1 MNKKSIVII
10 GGGPAGMMA
19 AIRAGQLGQNVT
31 LIEKNP
37 SLGRKLL
44 LTGKCRCN
52 LTNACDI
59 ETLLGKFNKNGR
71 FLRTALNTF
80 SNTDLMQFFEGRGL
94 PLKIERQLRVFP
106 ITDLSNSVLE
116 ILKKELDVSNVRIVY
131 NAQIEDILV
140 QDNQVRGVVLR
151 EEVSSRQVGAGSK
164 PALSEAGDKRQSV
177 GAGSKPALS
186 EAGDKRQ
193 KQGIVQGLT
202 EQVNPNSVIS
212 CDRIILA
219 TGGISY
225 GFTGSTGEGLKI
237 AQRLGHRIVPLRAG
251 LVPLR
256 IKGHYPKL
264 LEGLTLK
271 NIQLVFKCGKRQIV
285 SEVGE
290 LLFTDF
296 GISGPLIL
304 SLSGQIVDWLNNEG
318 KTVFV
323 TIDLKPGMS
332 EEQLNARFLREFS
345 DNSKKSIRSILK
357 FFLPQRMVDVFMEIA
372 GILQDKQV
380 NQINKDERH
389 RLVALFKGLQLEV
402 IGALPVEQAMI
413 TQGGISLKDINPQ
426 TMESCIVSGLYF
438 AGEIMDVDADTG
450 GFNLQASFSTGYLA
464 GENAAISVGE
474 QLLR

>member
-1 MNKKSIVII
+1 MNKRSIVVI

-19 AIRAGQLGQNVT
+19 AIRAGQLTQERASLAETTPLIDVV
-31 LIEKNP
+31 LIEKNLA
-37 SLGRKLL
+37 LGKKLL

-59 ETLLGKFNKNGR
+59 ETLLGKFHKNGR

-94 PLKIERQLRVFP
+94 PLKVERQSRVFP
-106 ITDLSNSVLE
+106 ATDMSLSVLE
-116 ILKKELDVSNVRIVY
+116 VLKKELAVNRVRIVY
-131 NAQIEDILV
+131 NAQLKDILV
-140 QDNQVRGVVLR
+140 EDNQIKGVLLK
-151 EEVSSRQVGAGSK
+151 EQAGSQQRVGDRVVTQ
-164 PALSEAGDKRQSV
+164 ASSLSIISHEEERVGDREQLLTAPYQEAG
-177 GAGSKPALS
+177 
-186 EAGDKRQ
+186 
-193 KQGIVQGLT
+193 LT
-202 EQVNPNSVIS
+202 KIL

-225 GFTGSTGEGLKI
+225 GWTGSTGDGLKI
-237 AQRLGHRIVPLRAG
+237 AQRLGHRIIPLRAG

-271 NIQLVFKCGKRQIV
+271 NIQLVFRCGKQQV
-285 SEVGE
+285 TSEVGE

-304 SLSGQIVDWLNNEG
+304 SLSGQIVDWLDAD
-318 KTVFV
+318 KKDKAVLV
-323 TIDLKPGMS
+323 SIDLKPGMS
-332 EEQLNARFLREFS
+332 HEQLDARFLREF
-345 DNSKKSIRSILK
+345 NANPKKSIRSILK

-372 GILQDKQV
+372 GILQDKQA
-380 NQINKDERH
+380 NQINRDERY
-389 RLVALFKGLQLEV
+389 RLAALFKGLQLEV
-402 IGALPVEQAMI
+402 IGTLPVEQAMI
-413 TQGGISLKDINPQ
+413 TQGGVSLKDINPR
-426 TMESCIVSGLYF
+426 TMESCIISGLYF

-464 GENAAISVGE
+464 GESAALDE
-474 QLLR
+474 

>member
-1 MNKKSIVII
+1 MNKKSIVVI

-19 AIRAGQLGQNVT
+19 AIRASQIGQEAAHLTDVI
-31 LIEKNP
+31 LIEKNS
-37 SLGRKLL
+37 SLGKKLL

-59 ETLLGKFNKNGR
+59 ETFLVKFHKNGR

-106 ITDLSNSVLE
+106 VTDLSNSVLE
-116 ILKKELDVSNVRIVY
+116 ILKKELAENNVRIVY
-131 NAQIEDILV
+131 NAQIDDILV
-140 QDNQVRGVVLR
+140 QDNYVKSVLLR
-151 EEVSSRQVGAGSK
+151 
-164 PALSEAGDKRQSV
+164 DK
-177 GAGSKPALS
+177 
-186 EAGDKRQ
+186 
-193 KQGIVQGLT
+193 T
-202 EQVNPNSVIS
+202 IS

-237 AQRLGHRIVPLRAG
+237 AQQLGHRIVPLRAG

-285 SEVGE
+285 SDVGE

-332 EEQLNARFLREFS
+332 QEQLDARFLREFN

-372 GILQDKQV
+372 GIFQDKQV

-464 GENAAISVGE
+464 GENAAISVGGTNT
-474 QLLR
+474 

>member
-1 MNKKSIVII
+1 MNKKTIVVI

-19 AIRAGQLGQNVT
+19 AIRAGQLCQGKAPLVEVI
-31 LIEKNP
+31 LIEKNLA
-37 SLGRKLL
+37 LGKKLL

-80 SNTDLMQFFEGRGL
+80 SNTDLMQFFECRGL
-94 PLKIERQLRVFP
+94 SLKIERQLRVFP
-106 ITDLSNSVLE
+106 ATDLSASVLE
-116 ILKKELDVSNVRIVY
+116 VLKKELATNKVRIIY
-131 NAQIEDILV
+131 NTQIKDILV
-140 QDNQVRGVVLR
+140 QDNQIKGVLLMEKIGSQQRVGDR
-151 EEVSSRQVGAGSK
+151 EQ
-164 PALSEAGDKRQSV
+164 LLTNCQEAGM
-177 GAGSKPALS
+177 
-186 EAGDKRQ
+186 
-193 KQGIVQGLT
+193 VQGLT
-202 EQVNPNSVIS
+202 KIS
-212 CDRIILA
+212 CNSIILA

-225 GFTGSTGEGLKI
+225 GWTGSTGDGLKI
-237 AQRLGHRIVPLRAG
+237 AQRLGHRIIPLRAG
-251 LVPLR
+251 LVPLK

-271 NIQLVFKCGKRQIV
+271 NIRLIFKCGKQQIT

-304 SLSGQIVDWLNNEG
+304 SLSGQIVDWLNNN

-323 TIDLKPGMS
+323 TIDLKQGMS
-332 EEQLNARFLREFS
+332 YEQIDARFLREFNA
-345 DNSKKSIRSILK
+345 NSKKSIRSILK

-372 GILQDKQV
+372 GISQDKQV
-380 NQINKDERH
+380 NQINKDERS

-413 TQGGISLKDINPQ
+413 TQGGISLKDINPRS
-426 TMESCIVSGLYF
+426 MESCIVSGLYF

-450 GFNLQASFSTGYLA
+450 GFNLQAAFSTGYLA
-464 GENAAISVGE
+464 GENAANIVMG
-474 QLLR
+474 Q